1 MKVFHLIMKYRSLH
15 LIMNESLIVKSG
27 RYLFM
32 LQEFSP
38 DEAEDKMFNWPRTV

>member
-1 MKVFHLIMKYRSLH
+1 MKVLHLIMKYRSMH
-15 LIMNESLIVKSG
+15 YIMNEVWIVKSG

-38 DEAEDKMFNWPRTV
+38 DEAEDKMFN